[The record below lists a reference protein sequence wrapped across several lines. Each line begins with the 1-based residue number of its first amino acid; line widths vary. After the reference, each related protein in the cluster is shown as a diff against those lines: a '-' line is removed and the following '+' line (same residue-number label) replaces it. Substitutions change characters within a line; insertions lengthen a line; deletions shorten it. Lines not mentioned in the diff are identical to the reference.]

1 MTQLEL
7 GLKVAVAK
15 EVNGLEMGV
24 LSDGR
29 SYLSARTLA
38 KLCGVVPS
46 AVITQAANWK
56 AGKRD
61 GRLAQM
67 LREAG
72 IDELYT
78 AIGDQL
84 HAYHE
89 DACMVFV
96 EYYAFEA
103 REQNA
108 QALNTFRKLGRAG
121 LRAFVYSALGYDPR
135 NELSPAWQHFHARVM
150 LIAAPAGYFCVFN
163 ESNHLVV
170 SAMRAGLRVD
180 QHTVPDI
187 SLGQLWSA
195 YWKENAYEDTYGPRK
210 KHDHNYPDFFPQAA
224 SNPQHMWVYPLAAL
238 PAYRAWLETVYIP
251 TKYPQY
257 LKAKVKEG
265 LLPPS
270 AVEMLVLAATPPEPH
285 LLESDIE

>member
-1 MTQLEL
+1 MTQLKLE
-7 GLKVAVAK
+7 LKVAIAK

-56 AGKRD
+56 AGRRD

-72 IDELYT
+72 IEELY
-78 AIGDQL
+78 APISDQL

-121 LRAFVYSALGYDPR
+121 LRVFVYAQLGYDPANR
-135 NELSPAWQHFHARVM
+135 VPLKWQQFHDRMTLHSVP
-150 LIAAPAGYFCVFN
+150 IGYFSIFK
-163 ESNHLVV
+163 EISDFVV
-170 SAMRAGLRVD
+170 AAINADLPVD
-180 QHTVPDI
+180 DHTIPDI
-187 SLGQLWSA
+187 SVGMTWGKH
-195 YWKENAYEDTYGPRK
+195 WEDSGFDELYGPRLY
-210 KHDHNYPDFFPQAA
+210 HDHNYPDYFPQAA
-224 SNPQHMWVYPLAAL
+224 SNPQPIRIYPVAAL
-238 PAYRAWLETVYIP
+238 PEFRIWMQRTYVREKFPKYLES
-251 TKYPQY
+251 
-257 LKAKVKEG
+257 KVKKHV
-265 LLPPS
+265 LPASS
-270 AVEMLVLAATPPEPH
+270 AEMLLLNATAPEPH
-285 LLESDIE
+285 YLESGVE